1 MNSMCKSLLLSQLV
15 RLLKSESEKSIQH
28 IGYWMGELLVDF
40 VADIDNGEHS
50 DATPSYFET
59 LCDLIVEARLD
70 GILNTATWRS
80 LTNRMIY
87 RQYASKFA
95 ATKVENEAAD
105 SSVFNLTWKR
115 MVLPVLASET
125 KEIIYLVIHDKLP
138 VKERLFRVGVGPDPY
153 CLECLNIV
161 GAVAVTSE
169 HFFCTC
175 LRVVDVWTEIKQVLN
190 GLLPS
195 VATTTDLDLITL
207 KFERSQ
213 VENEMTWIIGNYLAE
228 TWKSLHIRGQARLR
242 RESVFGF
249 LKFKFKSE
257 QQGARVRMKQINA
270 FQ

>member
-1 MNSMCKSLLLSQLV
+1 MFYEYSSFNSSQEFFLHFGIWKSHSKTTHFSLILRTKNLV
-15 RLLKSESEKSIQH
+15 KFGTQH
-28 IGYWMGELLVDF
+28 
-40 VADIDNGEHS
+40 
-50 DATPSYFET
+50 
-59 LCDLIVEARLD
+59 
-70 GILNTATWRS
+70 
-80 LTNRMIY
+80 
-87 RQYASKFA
+87 
-95 ATKVENEAAD
+95 
-105 SSVFNLTWKR
+105 
-115 MVLPVLASET
+115 
-125 KEIIYLVIHDKLP
+125 
-138 VKERLFRVGVGPDPY
+138 GVGPDPY

-169 HFFCTC
+169 HYFCTC

-257 QQGARVRMKQINA
+257 QQGARVEMRQINA